1 MVLAEAAAVGLRAAA
16 WMRGLPLPPGHWV
29 RGALADAVEEAMST
43 LDPADADSLVDG
55 YSQGGVRES
64 VRKTLDGL
72 IYCLAATA
80 PDLAPREQAALLAVV
95 SCVRGIPRLLANDAW
110 TVLHRGELAALCT
123 VIDCTIIEP
132 TRRG

>member
-1 MVLAEAAAVGLRAAA
+1 MLAEAAAVGRRAAA

-43 LDPADADSLVDG
+43 LDPADADSVVDG
-55 YSQGGVRES
+55 YGQGGVRES
-64 VRKTLDGL
+64 VRQTLDGL

-80 PDLAPREQAALLAVV
+80 PDLAPGEQAALLAVV
-95 SCVRGIPRLLANDAW
+95 SCVCGIPRLLANDPW

-123 VIDCTIIEP
+123 VIDCAITGTG
-132 TRRG
+132 TRG